1 MAAARSDWRIVV
13 MPRFD
18 PARLV
23 FLDETWATTAMARTH
38 GYAPKGER
46 LIAAVPHGHGK
57 TTTVVAGLRLT
68 GMVAPMVADG
78 ALTGDL
84 FAAYVRQQLVPVLRP
99 GDVVVMD
106 NLACHKVAGVAEAIR
121 AAKAE
126 VRYLPAYS
134 PDLNPIENAFS
145 KLKRLLRKAAERTVD
160 GLWSCLGRRID
171 EFHHDECRNDFRHCG
186 YAATPPRSPL

>member
-1 MAAARSDWRIVV
+1 
-13 MPRFD
+13 MPVFD

-46 LIAAVPHGHGK
+46 LVAAVPHGHGK
-57 TTTVVAGLRLT
+57 TTTFVAALRVT
-68 GMVAPMVADG
+68 GMVAPMVVDG
-78 ALTGDL
+78 ALSGDL
-84 FAAYVRQQLVPVLRP
+84 FVAYVRQQLVPVLRP

-106 NLACHKVAGVAEAIR
+106 NLACHEVAGVGEAIR

-134 PDLNPIENAFS
+134 PDRNPIGNAFS
-145 KLKRLLRKAAERTVD
+145 KLKRRLRTAAERTVE
-160 GLWSCLGRRID
+160 GLWSCLGRLVD
-171 EFHHDECRNDFRHCG
+171 EFRPDECRNDFRHCG